1 MKKFLIAT
9 HGELSRE
16 LVDTSKL
23 IIGSLTNIEYF
34 CMTTDKS
41 TDDAEKEIRSILSNN
56 KDSEEFV
63 VLTDVFGGSVANIC
77 TNLLLQGFKFELL
90 TGVNLQMLLS
100 ILLLVEEDTKLI
112 VKSGLEEAKNGIVYV
127 NELLENQ
134 NKIKNVM

>member
-23 IIGSLTNIEYF
+23 IIGSLANIEYF
-34 CMTTDKS
+34 CMTKDKS
-41 TDDAEKEIRSILSNN
+41 ADDAEKEIRSILSNN

-90 TGVNLQMLLS
+90 TGVNLSMLLS

-127 NELLENQ
+127 NELLENR

>member
-41 TDDAEKEIRSILSNN
+41 ADDAEKEIRSILSNN

-77 TNLLLQGFKFELL
+77 TNLLLQGFKFEFL
-90 TGVNLQMLLS
+90 TGVTLPILLS

>member
-41 TDDAEKEIRSILSNN
+41 ADDAEKEIRSILSNN

-63 VLTDVFGGSVANIC
+63 VLTDV
-77 TNLLLQGFKFELL
+77 
-90 TGVNLQMLLS
+90 
-100 ILLLVEEDTKLI
+100 LVEVWQT
-112 VKSGLEEAKNGIVYV
+112 YV
-127 NELLENQ
+127 QTYFYKGSNLNY
-134 NKIKNVM
+134 

>member
-23 IIGSLTNIEYF
+23 IIGSLANIEYF
-34 CMTTDKS
+34 CMTKDKS
-41 TDDAEKEIRSILSNN
+41 ADDAEKEIRSILSKN

-77 TNLLLQGFKFELL
+77 TSLLLQGFKFELL
-90 TGVNLQMLLS
+90 TGVNLPMLLS

-112 VKSGLEEAKNGIVYV
+112 VKSGLEEAKNGIIYV
-127 NELLENQ
+127 NELLENR
-134 NKIKNVM
+134 NKIKNIM

>member
-41 TDDAEKEIRSILSNN
+41 ADDAEKEIRSILSNN
-56 KDSEEFV
+56 KDSEEFA
-63 VLTDVFGGSVANIC
+63 DVFGGSVANIC

-90 TGVNLQMLLS
+90 TGVNLPMLLS

>member
-90 TGVNLQMLLS
+90 TGENLPMLLS

>member
-23 IIGSLTNIEYF
+23 IIGSLNNVEYF
-34 CMTTDKS
+34 CMTKDKS
-41 TDDAEKEIRSILSNN
+41 ADDAEKEIRSILLNN
-56 KDSEEFV
+56 KDSEKFV

-77 TNLLLQGFKFELL
+77 TNLLLQGVKFELL
-90 TGVNLQMLLS
+90 TGVNLPMLLS
-100 ILLLVEEDTKLI
+100 TLLLAEEDTKLLA
-112 VKSGLEEAKNGIVYV
+112 KLSLEEAKNGIVYV
-127 NELLENQ
+127 NELLENK

>member
-23 IIGSLTNIEYF
+23 IIGSLNNVEYF
-34 CMTTDKS
+34 CMTKDKS
-41 TDDAEKEIRSILSNN
+41 ADDAEKEIRSILLNN

-77 TNLLLQGFKFELL
+77 TNLLLQGVKFELL
-90 TGVNLQMLLS
+90 TGVNLPMLLS
-100 ILLLVEEDTKLI
+100 TLLLAEEDTKLLA
-112 VKSGLEEAKNGIVYV
+112 KLSLEEAKNGIVYV

>member
-23 IIGSLTNIEYF
+23 IIGSLNNVEYF
-34 CMTTDKS
+34 CMTKDKS
-41 TDDAEKEIRSILSNN
+41 ADDAEKEIRNILLNN

-77 TNLLLQGFKFELL
+77 TNLLLQGVKFELL
-90 TGVNLQMLLS
+90 TGVNLPMLLS
-100 ILLLVEEDTKLI
+100 TLLLAEEDTKLLA
-112 VKSGLEEAKNGIVYV
+112 KLSLEEAKNGIVYV

>member
-23 IIGSLTNIEYF
+23 IIGSLNNVEYF
-34 CMTTDKS
+34 CMTKDKS
-41 TDDAEKEIRSILSNN
+41 ADDAEKEIRSILLNN

-77 TNLLLQGFKFELL
+77 TNLLLQEVKFELL
-90 TGVNLQMLLS
+90 TGVNLPMLLS
-100 ILLLVEEDTKLI
+100 TLLLAEEDTKLLA
-112 VKSGLEEAKNGIVYV
+112 KLSLEEAKNGIVYV

>member
-1 MKKFLIAT
+1 M
-9 HGELSRE
+9 SRE

-23 IIGSLTNIEYF
+23 IIGSLANIEYF
-34 CMTTDKS
+34 CMTKDKS
-41 TDDAEKEIRSILSNN
+41 ADDAEKEIRSILSNN

-90 TGVNLQMLLS
+90 TGVNLPMLLS
-100 ILLLVEEDTKLI
+100 IFLLVEEDTKLI

-127 NELLENQ
+127 NELLENR

>member
-23 IIGSLTNIEYF
+23 IIGSLNNVEYF
-34 CMTTDKS
+34 CMTKDKS
-41 TDDAEKEIRSILSNN
+41 ADDAEKEIRSILLNN

-77 TNLLLQGFKFELL
+77 TNLLLQGVKFELL
-90 TGVNLQMLLS
+90 TGVNLPMLLS
-100 ILLLVEEDTKLI
+100 TLLLAEEDTKLLA
-112 VKSGLEEAKNGIVYV
+112 KLSLEEAKNGIVYV
-127 NELLENQ
+127 NELLENK